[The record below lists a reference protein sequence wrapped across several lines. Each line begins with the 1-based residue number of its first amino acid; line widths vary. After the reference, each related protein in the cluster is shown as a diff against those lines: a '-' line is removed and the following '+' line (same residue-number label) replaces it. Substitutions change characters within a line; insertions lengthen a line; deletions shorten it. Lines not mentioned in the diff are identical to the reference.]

1 MDLSQRTWLTWV
13 TRILTLSKQS
23 TAESLQCTLLTLCKL
38 KRRHKQLVCLKAQ
51 KNSYSNSCQMLNK
64 HPRWTSS
71 SSHLRPLVSS
81 LLTTNDGREVSK
93 EAKESRSNTKALTI
107 GPNLWLLPET
117 AFLTWIKLLK
127 MMDQLLLHSH
137 PCITL
142 QATKTS

>member
-1 MDLSQRTWLTWV
+1 MDLSRRTCLTWV

-23 TAESLQCTLLTLCKL
+23 TAESLQCTLTLCKL
-38 KRRHKQLVCLKAQ
+38 KKWHRQLVCLKAQ
-51 KNSYSNSCQMLNK
+51 KNSYSNSYQMLNK
-64 HPRWTSS
+64 HPRRTSS
-71 SSHLRPLVSS
+71 SSHHRPLVSS

-107 GPNLWLLPET
+107 GPNLWPLPET

-137 PCITL
+137 PYTTL